1 MVVFNKYINFD
12 MHLLALSRQP
22 GFLLTKFSIALLVI
36 YFQIRSTLMRYIMHL
51 TSISQK
57 GPNIFLFS
65 NRNPRHWTV
74 MAGVHNINKTSVHQ
88 QNRTIEK
95 VLMHESYDTD
105 LVDFDITLLKLNKPL
120 VFNDYVSPVCLPR
133 TLVPDNTSC
142 IVSGWGDT
150 KRKCLVQHL
159 CGSSFSFGLLNNA
172 DIKLMIA

>member
-1 MVVFNKYINFD
+1 MINIK
-12 MHLLALSRQP
+12 P
-22 GFLLTKFSIALLVI
+22 
-36 YFQIRSTLMRYIMHL
+36 
-51 TSISQK
+51 ISQK
-57 GPNIFLFS
+57 GTNTFLFS

-74 MAGVHNINKTSVHQ
+74 IAGVHNINKTSVHQ

-150 KRKCLVQHL
+150 KRKCRAQHL
-159 CGSSFSFGLLNNA
+159 HGSSLSFSLLNNT
-172 DIKLMIA
+172 DIKFMIA